1 MKIAAIHKASFID
14 YPGKIATVLFCP
26 FCNLRCP
33 YCHNPELVFF
43 NGQTIDEFSVLSFLQ
58 SRIGKIE
65 AVVITGGEPTLQKD
79 LPDFIKKVKRLGF
92 LVKLDTNGHYPE
104 TLKDAIDIVDV
115 IALDLK
121 ATCRKYKTFRGSCE
135 KLQKTLN
142 ILLNFKGHLIIRTTM
157 YPPFTSDVDL
167 KEMDSLIPKG
177 LKYERQFNEY
187 RDLVTLEKFIAYKK
201 DIYLSQPP
209 RHE

>member
-1 MKIAAIHKASFID
+1 MKIAAIQKASFID
-14 YPGKIATVLFCP
+14 YPGKIASVLFCP
-26 FCNLRCP
+26 YCNLRCP

-43 NGQTIDEFSVLSFLQ
+43 KGQTIDEFSVLSFLKN
-58 SRIGKIE
+58 RIGKIE
-65 AVVITGGEPTLQKD
+65 AVVITGGEPTIQKD
-79 LPDFIKKVKRLGF
+79 LPDFIKKLKRLGF

-104 TLKDAIDIVDV
+104 NLKNAIDTVDV

-121 ATCRKYKTFRGSCE
+121 TTCEKYKTFRGSCE

-157 YPPFTSDVDL
+157 YPPFTSDDDL
-167 KEMDSLIPKG
+167 KEMDKIIPAI

-187 RDLVTLEKFIAYKK
+187 RDLVTLEKFLACK
-201 DIYLSQPP
+201 
-209 RHE
+209 